1 MRECVGFFLLYLA
14 VSLGVLG
21 IFGYDLSLSEKVEI
35 FLSLTLFLG
44 LLIAGVFLL
53 FGGA

>member
-14 VSLGVLG
+14 ISLGVLG
-21 IFGYDLSLSEKVEI
+21 IFGFDLDFMEKVKI

-44 LLIAGVFLL
+44 LLITGVFLL
-53 FGGA
+53 CGGV

>member
-14 VSLGVLG
+14 ILLGVLG
-21 IFGYDLSLSEKVEI
+21 IFGFDLDFMEKVKI

-44 LLIAGVFLL
+44 LLITGVFLL
-53 FGGA
+53 CEGV